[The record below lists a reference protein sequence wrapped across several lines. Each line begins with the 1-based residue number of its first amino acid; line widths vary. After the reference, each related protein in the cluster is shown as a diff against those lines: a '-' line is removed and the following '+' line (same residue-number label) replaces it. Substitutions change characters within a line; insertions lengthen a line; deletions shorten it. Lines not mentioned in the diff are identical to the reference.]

1 MSRGSVTGL
10 RLIEDEGGD
19 GAVLLLD
26 CIHVRIWLWEKGSL
40 DVSVSFLTTACE
52 STVISK

>member
-10 RLIEDEGGD
+10 RLKEDEGGD
-19 GAVLLLD
+19 GTILFLD
-26 CIHVRIWLWEKGSL
+26 CIHVGIWLWEKGSL
-40 DVSVSFLTTACE
+40 DVSVFFLTTACE